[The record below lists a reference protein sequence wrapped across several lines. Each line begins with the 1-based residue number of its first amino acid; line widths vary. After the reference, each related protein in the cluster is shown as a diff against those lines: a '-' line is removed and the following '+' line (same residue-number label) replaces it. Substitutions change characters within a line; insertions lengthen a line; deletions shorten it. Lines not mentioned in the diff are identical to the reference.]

1 MEYTIFA
8 IFLKLKAKAMAKA
21 IPYDF
26 RIKIIKDLQAGKSC
40 GQIAQECCCTKKAI
54 RALWR
59 AYQSK
64 GEEALRAGYHRC
76 GKHSSSTSEV
86 GDLISSLRNGEQG
99 APFIVSV
106 LMEKYPDKP
115 IPHERTVQRWW
126 KSQGA
131 NRPKGRPPR
140 PKEPF
145 VREAHHT
152 WQIDGKE
159 QIPLKSGQQVTWI
172 NIADEA
178 SSSDLYAEVFPP
190 AEGCRA

>member
-1 MEYTIFA
+1 MESPILA
-8 IFLKLKAKAMAKA
+8 VFLKLKANAMAQS

-26 RIKIIKDLQAGKSC
+26 RVKIIRDLQAGKSC
-40 GQIAQECCCTKKAI
+40 GQIARECGCTQKAV
-54 RALWR
+54 RTFWR
-59 AYQSK
+59 AHQSK
-64 GEEALRAGYHRC
+64 GEEALKTGYHRC
-76 GKHSSSTSEV
+76 GRHSPVTSEV
-86 GDLISSLRNGEQG
+86 KDLISSLRTGEQG

-126 KSQGA
+126 KSKGA
-131 NRPKGRPPR
+131 NRPKGRKPR
-140 PKEPF
+140 PKQPF
-145 VREAHHT
+145 SREVHHT
-152 WQIDGKE
+152 WQMDGKE
-159 QIPLKSGQQVTWI
+159 QIPLKSGQQVTWM